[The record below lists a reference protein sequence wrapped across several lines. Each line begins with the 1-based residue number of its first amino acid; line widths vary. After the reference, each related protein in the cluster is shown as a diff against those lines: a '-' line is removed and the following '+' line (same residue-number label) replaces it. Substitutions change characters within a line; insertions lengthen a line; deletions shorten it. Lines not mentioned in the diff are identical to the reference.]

1 MECRHASS
9 MLRGPKWTETE
20 LAEYKG
26 EVEMH
31 TSVSGIN
38 VFFARVPVHDM
49 KSGTITGEGSFV
61 TIDSCEP
68 SKFDEVFKLIK
79 NIAERHSDDIE
90 SLVIPELP
98 PLIDSSD
105 FVRLIQENLNTVPI
119 VLDTSVPILPTDKM
133 RKPSLPIGPRLFYD
147 LSRTD
152 SRDVIVRFKGCVD
165 APTSARIKDMSYSVN
180 IMTGLDFLT
189 NTASNPDML
198 RISHVVPLQQTE
210 EEEEAYEYD
219 YPSDYDE
226 WMTEEHDGDADE
238 SNLGE
243 DLQENASALNVDHIS
258 SSLGGVATSRISDI
272 GSPSYTPSCHNTHV
286 DEDTSYPAP
295 IPSYRDQLIP
305 NEDSYDPDIAAAIEA
320 SQTNVYMPTVEVC
333 GRAFTNEEYEQLLR
347 DAEELG
353 TDIET
358 LVLMQ
363 YI

>member
-1 MECRHASS
+1 
-9 MLRGPKWTETE
+9 
-20 LAEYKG
+20 
-26 EVEMH
+26 
-31 TSVSGIN
+31 
-38 VFFARVPVHDM
+38 M
-49 KSGTITGEGSFV
+49 KNGTLTGEGSFV

-68 SKFDEVFKLIK
+68 GKFDEVFKLIK

-98 PLIDSSD
+98 SLIDSSD
-105 FVRLIQENLNTVPI
+105 VVRLIQENLNTVPI

-133 RKPSLPIGPRLFYD
+133 RKRSLPIGPRLFYD
-147 LSRTD
+147 LSRPD

-165 APTSARIKDMSYSVN
+165 APTSARIQDMSYFVN
-180 IMTGLDFLT
+180 IMTGLDLLT
-189 NTASNPDML
+189 NPASNPDML
-198 RISHVVPLQQTE
+198 RISNVVPLQQTV

-238 SNLGE
+238 SNIAE
-243 DLQENASALNVDHIS
+243 ELQESASALNVAHIS

-272 GSPSYTPSCHNTHV
+272 DSPSYSPSSHNTHV
-286 DEDTSYPAP
+286 VEDTSYPAP

-333 GRAFTNEEYEQLLR
+333 GRAFTNEEYEKLLR